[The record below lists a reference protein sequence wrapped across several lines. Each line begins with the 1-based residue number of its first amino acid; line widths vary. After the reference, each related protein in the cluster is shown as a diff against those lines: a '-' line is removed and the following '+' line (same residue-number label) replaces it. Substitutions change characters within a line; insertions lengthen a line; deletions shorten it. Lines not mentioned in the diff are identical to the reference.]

1 MWEKQAGDV
10 PGGQLHPWKEQR
22 KRAQDMG
29 EDASALL
36 FVQLVLCVM
45 IALIV
50 FFAKMSQAP
59 FFTDMR
65 QQYQEMIS
73 YGVEFSSDNPMIR
86 FATGGVDALRDQ
98 AQKVLD
104 ELQAY
109 EPEALTG
116 SGGFWPIK
124 SREVPQ
130 GASMEPYV
138 SPQELTLPV
147 AGVFTSGFGFR
158 ENPVTG
164 EDDFHAG
171 IDLAA
176 AEGTP
181 VTVKMRAGWDGEHLT
196 AVEVAKQCEANGAAL
211 ITVHGRTREQ
221 MYIPPISPEVIRAVK
236 QAVSVPVLGNG
247 DITTAEDALAMIRET
262 GCDGVMV
269 GRGALG
275 NPWLFEEIRAAL
287 LGQPAPK
294 APTLRQKMQTLRDQI
309 YDMCERKGE
318 WTAMAQ
324 ARSQAIHYMRGLR
337 GAAALRRACAT
348 LSQFEDV
355 DRLIEAVYRA
365 QD

>member
-45 IALIV
+45 IALVV
-50 FFAKMSQAP
+50 FFAKMSQVP

-86 FATGGVDALRDQ
+86 FATGGVDALREQ

-116 SGGFWPIK
+116 SGGFWPVK
-124 SREVPQ
+124 SREVPD
-130 GASMEPYV
+130 GASVERYV
-138 SPQELTLPV
+138 SAEELTMPV
-147 AGVFTSGFGFR
+147 TGVFTSGFGFR

-171 IDLAA
+171 VDLAA
-176 AEGTP
+176 AQGTP
-181 VTVKMRAGWDGEHLT
+181 VKSALNGQVLKTGYTDSRGSYILVRHDNGVQTLYQHLSFAAVRQGQAVKAG
-196 AVEVAKQCEANGAAL
+196 
-211 ITVHGRTREQ
+211 
-221 MYIPPISPEVIRAVK
+221 EVI
-236 QAVSVPVLGNG
+236 G
-247 DITTAEDALAMIRET
+247 
-262 GCDGVMV
+262 MV
-269 GRGALG
+269 GSTGLSTG
-275 NPWLFEEIRAAL
+275 PHLHFELRVN
-287 LGQPAPK
+287 GVCVDPAPSL
-294 APTLRQKMQTLRDQI
+294 PELQK
-309 YDMCERKGE
+309 E
-318 WTAMAQ
+318 
-324 ARSQAIHYMRGLR
+324 
-337 GAAALRRACAT
+337 
-348 LSQFEDV
+348 
-355 DRLIEAVYRA
+355 
-365 QD
+365 